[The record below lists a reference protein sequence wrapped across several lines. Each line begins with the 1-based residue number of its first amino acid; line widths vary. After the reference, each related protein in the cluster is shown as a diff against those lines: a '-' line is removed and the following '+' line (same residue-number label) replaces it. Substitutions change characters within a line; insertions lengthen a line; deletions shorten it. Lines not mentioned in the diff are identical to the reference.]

1 MKKQILGIL
10 FEEKGTK
17 TTGHYKWKYFLKIL
31 RFLDTFLGREALFEM
46 PRYNVIMGIL
56 NT

>member
-46 PRYNVIMGIL
+46 PRNNVIMGIL